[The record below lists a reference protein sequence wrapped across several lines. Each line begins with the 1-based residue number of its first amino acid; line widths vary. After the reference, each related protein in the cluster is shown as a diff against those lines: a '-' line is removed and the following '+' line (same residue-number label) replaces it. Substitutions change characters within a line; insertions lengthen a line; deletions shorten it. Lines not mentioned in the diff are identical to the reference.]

1 MGHLV
6 RGLVL
11 LRKEV
16 AVVDGGLVTWM
27 RAGLPSF
34 KVWLSLHT
42 HSGAKVSQTRACVNS
57 QPAFEAVVGRVH
69 RAAPQLCGGSEHI
82 PECERVFASPSL

>member
-69 RAAPQLCGGSEHI
+69 RAAPQLCGGSKHI